1 MSDSNATNENSVVE
15 ADVVVRTPSG
25 IHVRAAALLVQA
37 ASKFPNAELL
47 ISKDGYEVNGKSI
60 MGVLTLVAEHEA
72 KLHLRA
78 RGERAE
84 ELLGV
89 MTSMFE
95 SNLDEVSE

>member
-1 MSDSNATNENSVVE
+1 MSDNGATNGSGVFE

-78 RGERAE
+78 RGEGAQ
-84 ELLGV
+84 ELLDV
-89 MTSMFE
+89 MSSMFE
-95 SNLDEVSE
+95 SNLDEVDE